1 MGYGKT
7 MQRLTTSPNWP
18 NFLYLG
24 LRILT
29 IIVLPVLIVFIRFPQ
44 LQFVEFAS
52 DIQIA
57 IGVSIAAT
65 VVAAVFIFVPQLR
78 DYTIYVAT
86 IGDFLIAFSFAV
98 LTNAR
103 PLQQQNLDTIWII
116 AVTSLLVL
124 NGGMRLGPWGGRIHS
139 IGVIIAAAVG
149 LMFTQRGFNPD
160 VLLDEPLKYVPAV
173 IVIAG
178 IAMMSSIW
186 VVTLERLKD
195 LSAQELRKQMGRSTA
210 RLKRMDERNKAIA
223 EMTATLNKTLRY
235 ESVLEAALNVGRLSL
250 RKNQKQRFI
259 GMVLLF
265 TFDNRLEVMGSQGT
279 SRPEVGKKIDGK
291 YGIVAE
297 CLEEG
302 EPRIGGLA
310 QDDPELSKINSFF
323 NIESVLCI
331 PLQAGF
337 DTYGVLLFGSDRPN
351 AFNSDHLDTM
361 RAIGTQATIALQN
374 AMLYQ
379 NLMNEKERIIEIEE
393 SARKALQRDLHD
405 VPAQTISAVVT
416 HLSIIPKMVEK
427 NMSKEEM
434 LKEIADIREMASRA
448 AREIRHVL
456 FTLKPLALESQGL
469 GEAINQLA
477 EKMKDN
483 FNQTVIPQIMGD
495 AERYLEKEQQS
506 TLFYLVE
513 EAVNNAHKYAN
524 AKQIRVVVA
533 QQGDFIVVQVID
545 NGKGFDATNAF
556 KKSESQ
562 GSYGMKNMKERAE
575 LIDGIFEIDSRPG
588 RGTTVTVTVPIQVS
602 EPIMTYAEE
611 EEAMPTTKLEATA
624 RRMR

>member
-1 MGYGKT
+1 
-7 MQRLTTSPNWP
+7 
-18 NFLYLG
+18 LG

-29 IIVLPVLIVFIRFPQ
+29 IIMLPILIIFVRFPT
-44 LQFVEFAS
+44 LDFVEFSS

-57 IGVSIAAT
+57 LGISIVVTIVLAA
-65 VVAAVFIFVPQLR
+65 FIFIKQLR
-78 DYTIYVAT
+78 DYTIYVGT
-86 IGDFLIAFSFAV
+86 IGDWIIAGSYIS

-103 PLQQQNLDTIWII
+103 PLGENLDTIWII
-116 AVTSLLVL
+116 AVASLLVL

-139 IGVIIAAAVG
+139 IGVIIACAVG
-149 LMFTQRGFNPD
+149 LMFTQRGFNPS
-160 VLLDEPLKYVPAV
+160 VLLNNPLKYVPAI
-173 IVIAG
+173 IVVGGVAV
-178 IAMMSSIW
+178 MSSIW

-195 LSAQELRKQMGRSTA
+195 TAQKELRKQMGRSTA

-235 ESVLEAALNVGRLSL
+235 EAVLNAALNVGRLSL

-265 TFDNRLEVMGSQGT
+265 TFDNRLEVMGAQGT
-279 SRPEVGKKIDGK
+279 SRPEIGKQIEGK
-291 YGIVAE
+291 YGIVGD

-302 EPRIGGLA
+302 LPRIGGLA

-361 RAIGTQATIALQN
+361 RAIGTQATVALQN

-393 SARKALQRDLHD
+393 SARKALVRDLHD
-405 VPAQTISAVVT
+405 VPTQTISAVT
-416 HLSIIPKMVEK
+416 MRLGIIPKMIERDMGK
-427 NMSKEEM
+427 DRMLEEVT
-434 LKEIADIREMASRA
+434 EIREMASRA
-448 AREIRHVL
+448 TQEIRHVL
-456 FTLKPLALESQGL
+456 FTLRPLALESQGL

-477 EKMKDN
+477 VKMQETYKQN
-483 FNQTVIPQIMGD
+483 VIPQIVGD
-495 AERYLEKEQQS
+495 AERYLEKSQQG

-513 EAVNNAHKYAN
+513 EAVNNARKYAN
-524 AKQIRVVVA
+524 ASQVRVVVTR
-533 QQGDFIVVQVID
+533 QGDFVVVQVID
-545 NGKGFDATNAF
+545 NGKGFDASNAF
-556 KKSESQ
+556 QKSEKQ
-562 GSYGMKNMKERAE
+562 GSFGMVNMKERAE

-602 EPIMTYAEE
+602 APIPEYEE
-611 EEAMPTTKLEATA
+611 EEIMPTTKLEATA
-624 RRMR
+624 RRLR